1 MDLVW
6 REAVVV
12 LRGVVGAEQQDY
24 MGKAHADEQRD
35 DAERHHPVLDEEPL
49 RPNVAAADTHEDD
62 GEREA
67 RRPPAHQQ
75 RRVDLHPR
83 LGPGG
88 PGVQLGGEA
97 GVHVHREERGEQSR
111 RPRLRAAGY
120 DPGPSQRV
128 TGCSVSA
135 VVVVV
140 VDAAVYTEYIRHNQN
155 ASSSNTSQEGD
166 EGEDGGDIGGGGEGR
181 RRGEETRAPR
191 QGTAGNK
198 TASAKRGRDKAS
210 AEGRRDRRER
220 SPRV

>member
-1 MDLVW
+1 
-6 REAVVV
+6 
-12 LRGVVGAEQQDY
+12 
-24 MGKAHADEQRD
+24 
-35 DAERHHPVLDEEPL
+35 
-49 RPNVAAADTHEDD
+49 THEDD

-140 VDAAVYTEYIRHNQN
+140 VDAAVYTEYIRMYMYVISGRNSLTPESINTRQE
-155 ASSSNTSQEGD
+155 ASSPGPQRIDTQAGFAAEQSRIRGKLATEAKESSEARSFMHSSRAVVALGATPRY
-166 EGEDGGDIGGGGEGR
+166 GLLRALLR
-181 RRGEETRAPR
+181 RWLRVVSFSAQNHTWNLTYWRYRA
-191 QGTAGNK
+191 
-198 TASAKRGRDKAS
+198 
-210 AEGRRDRRER
+210 
-220 SPRV
+220 